1 MEVPFSLR
9 KTTPTW
15 RAPTYWC
22 HSKMTF
28 FLFTFAIGC
37 MSSYITSSGCQ
48 LHRDLASKLKLVLS
62 YSMNSVNDLEHL
74 VELEECNTSPSTSST
89 RGRAC
94 RSLSTHELTRR
105 RTEWTDLYT
114 LYVSNTVALR
124 SWHSRTCLTLYVSRF
139 SIVSL
144 CFNFSCHESSRR
156 SPSWA
161 RCQIAYYTS
170 VPPGTCKTWTR
181 ARDAPYP
188 SSRVKWSKQRCGPPR
203 MSCSFSKFSQM
214 LLWRVLAVSLV
225 SVQVVDV
232 RGGKD
237 QRRRR
242 PLRVDPRPRPDW
254 QKEENNMG
262 HNVLS
267 LLLSLALSERPPGWR
282 NAGAHHI
289 WPQSTPRHPQKLRRL
304 IEGNGV

>member
-105 RTEWTDLYT
+105 RTE
-114 LYVSNTVALR
+114 
-124 SWHSRTCLTLYVSRF
+124 
-139 SIVSL
+139 
-144 CFNFSCHESSRR
+144 
-156 SPSWA
+156 
-161 RCQIAYYTS
+161 
-170 VPPGTCKTWTR
+170 
-181 ARDAPYP
+181 
-188 SSRVKWSKQRCGPPR
+188 
-203 MSCSFSKFSQM
+203 
-214 LLWRVLAVSLV
+214 
-225 SVQVVDV
+225 
-232 RGGKD
+232 
-237 QRRRR
+237 
-242 PLRVDPRPRPDW
+242 
-254 QKEENNMG
+254 
-262 HNVLS
+262 
-267 LLLSLALSERPPGWR
+267 
-282 NAGAHHI
+282 
-289 WPQSTPRHPQKLRRL
+289 
-304 IEGNGV
+304 